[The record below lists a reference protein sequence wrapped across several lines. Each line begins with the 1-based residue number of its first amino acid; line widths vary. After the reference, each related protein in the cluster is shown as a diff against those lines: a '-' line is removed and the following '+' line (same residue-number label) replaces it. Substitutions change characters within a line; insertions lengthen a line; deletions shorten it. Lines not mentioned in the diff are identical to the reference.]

1 MADVYIVV
9 YTLIG
14 ILITLPAL
22 LVALNLVFPKVT
34 TRTAKRL
41 TRTPFKSFF
50 MGLPLVAFLS
60 LWIAMTMEAPF
71 GALRATA
78 FAAALFG
85 MGLGTLGA
93 AGMAR
98 SFGSRISE
106 LVNPASEM
114 MNLLRGAVVYEL
126 ACLFPIIGWF
136 LFAPI
141 IGTTVI
147 GAAIF
152 GIIGWVPADDNV
164 TAPESAP
171 VTSNIQ
177 IQIDNA

>member
-1 MADVYIVV
+1 MADVYIVL
-9 YTLIG
+9 YSLLG

-22 LVALNLVFPKVT
+22 LIALNLLLPRVT
-34 TRTAKRL
+34 TRTAGRL
-41 TRTPFKSFF
+41 THTPIKSFF
-50 MGLPLVAFLS
+50 MGLPLVAFLA
-60 LWIAMTMEAPF
+60 LWIAMTAQTAF
-71 GALRATA
+71 GPLRFTA

-98 SFGSRISE
+98 SLGERLSPLLPRSAAM
-106 LVNPASEM
+106 L
-114 MNLLRGAVVYEL
+114 NLLRGAIVYEL

-141 IGTTVI
+141 VGTAVI

-152 GIIGWVPADDNV
+152 GIIGWAPASD
-164 TAPESAP
+164 TSAESAAP
-171 VTSNIQ
+171 AATNPALANQ
-177 IQIDNA
+177 N

>member
-41 TRTPFKSFF
+41 TYTPFKSFF
-50 MGLPLVAFLS
+50 MGLPVVAFLS
-60 LWIAMTMEAPF
+60 LWIAITSQTPIGF
-71 GALRATA
+71 LRGTA

-98 SFGSRISE
+98 SLGDRLSA
-106 LVNPASEM
+106 LVDPASEM

-126 ACLFPIIGWF
+126 ACLFPIANLDGDQNSHYDQHDLSKSVCQIGPQ
-136 LFAPI
+136 LA
-141 IGTTVI
+141 G
-147 GAAIF
+147 
-152 GIIGWVPADDNV
+152 
-164 TAPESAP
+164 EKKRLS
-171 VTSNIQ
+171 
-177 IQIDNA
+177 